1 VDLSSIKSLLK
12 QTWEGWSQDQIP
24 RLAAA
29 LSYYTAFSLA
39 PLLVVVIAV
48 AGLALGQASVQ
59 EQILVQ
65 IRGLLGEQGGALVG
79 TMLKAAMRPREAS
92 LALVLSFAAV
102 MMGASGLVGELQAAL
117 NTVWEVRPRPGGG
130 VWGLVRKRSLSFG
143 LVLAVGFL
151 LLVTLVMSAALASVR
166 GAVVARAGA
175 LAAVFRLVG
184 FVLDFAL
191 TTLLVGLIFKY
202 LPDVRLRW
210 REVMPGAAV
219 TALLFT
225 VGKFAIGLY
234 LGRAAVGSAYGAAG
248 SLAIVLLWVYYS
260 AQILLLGAEFTQVWA
275 RRHGAWIEPKPEAD
289 STRAA
294 EGEPAADKCGPAP
307 ADTAPP
313 PLPPPSMGPAPVR
326 AAPRITRIP
335 APTPRFRPAYVVGV
349 VLGFTTGLVSDRLR
363 RAVAGPAREAP
374 PPP

>member
-1 VDLSSIKSLLK
+1 MKPLLK
-12 QTWEGWSQDQIP
+12 QTYEEWSQDEIP

-79 TMLKAAMRPREAS
+79 SMLKAAMRPREAS
-92 LALVLSFAAV
+92 LALLLSLVAV
-102 MMGASGLVGELQAAL
+102 VMGASGLVGELQAAL

-130 VWGLVRKRSLSFG
+130 VWGLVRKRFLSFG
-143 LVLAVGFL
+143 LVLAVGFM
-151 LLVTLVMSAALASVR
+151 LLVTLVMSAALATVR
-166 GAVVARAGA
+166 SAAVARAGA
-175 LAAVFRLVG
+175 LAGVFRLVG
-184 FVLDFAL
+184 FVFDFAL

-202 LPDVRLRW
+202 MPDVRLRW
-210 REVMPGAAV
+210 REVMPGATV

-275 RRHGAWIEPKPEAD
+275 RRHGAGIEPKPEAD
-289 STRAA
+289 STRVGAGRP
-294 EGEPAADKCGPAP
+294 ERRDPAP
-307 ADTAPP
+307 ANGIPP
-313 PLPPPSMGPAPVR
+313 PLPPSSVGPAPVR
-326 AAPRITRIP
+326 APPRITRIP
-335 APTPRFRPAYVVGV
+335 APPTPRHRPAYLVGL
-349 VLGFTTGLVSDRLR
+349 VLGFTTGLMSDRR
-363 RAVAGPAREAP
+363 QRQR
-374 PPP
+374 